1 MSKCDDFV
9 NPFSDYGNIVY
20 GERFINRCD
29 SIRAVENRV
38 IRPRE
43 PGNLAIIGDYRIGKS
58 SLVYHSIM
66 GRKNDLL
73 KERRIPI
80 WINLATFDQASIFF
94 RSLVTS
100 SYDEL
105 DNLGLLSDEIKTAA
119 ERALLDEASW
129 SEGYGRIQRYFEK
142 IRRANLRIFFILD
155 EFDHARHLFK
165 GDISGFQ
172 GLRELSY
179 RPEWRVTFITTSRR
193 SLQSIELQT
202 RAISTLDHT
211 FHKHYLGMFDED
223 ALKEFF
229 ERLSSVGITVTS
241 QIEQRFL
248 FYCGGHPYLLDML
261 GYEVV
266 ELFRETGTANVEQAV
281 KNIEQSIIDH
291 YEHMF
296 GVLREDESVNKILQ
310 ILFGPV
316 VDAKPIDAEEL
327 QRYGLIKPDDEGNY
341 VAFSEH
347 FQTYLKMIER
357 QVDLWP
363 LWRETEVAL
372 RQIVTEKM
380 REVYDEEWVEK
391 LSKAKPNL
399 KTIFEKSRDAQQKE
413 EKSFGSRASRNV
425 LDFTYPRDL
434 FNIIFAEWRI
444 FGDIFG
450 KDKNYWDQRAQLL
463 SKIRNPLAHN
473 RDQALYDYERKTAE
487 GYCREVLTILEK
499 YDSTRGV

>member
-1 MSKCDDFV
+1 MSERDFV

-20 GERFINRCD
+20 NERFINRRD
-29 SIRAVENRV
+29 GIRAVENRV

-66 GRKNDLL
+66 GHKNDLL
-73 KERRIPI
+73 EKRCIPI

-119 ERALLDEASW
+119 ERALLNDVSW

-142 IRRANLRIFFILD
+142 IRRANLRILFILD

-202 RAISTLDHT
+202 RTISTLDHT

-229 ERLSSVGITVTS
+229 KRLSSVGITVTP

-266 ELFRETGTANVEQAV
+266 ELFRETGTVNVEQAV

-291 YEHMF
+291 YEHML
-296 GVLREDESVNKILQ
+296 GVLREDESLNKILQ

-316 VDAKPIDAEEL
+316 VDAKPLDAEEL

-341 VAFSEH
+341 LAFSEH

-363 LWRETEVAL
+363 LWRKTEIAL
-372 RQIVTEKM
+372 RRVILEKIL
-380 REVYDEEWVEK
+380 EYYGEEWVEK

-434 FNIIFAEWRI
+434 FDIIFAEWRI

-450 KDKNYWDQRAQLL
+450 KDKITGINALNYCQ
-463 SKIRNPLAHN
+463 K
-473 RDQALYDYERKTAE
+473 
-487 GYCREVLTILEK
+487 
-499 YDSTRGV
+499 

>member
-1 MSKCDDFV
+1 MSERDFV

-20 GERFINRCD
+20 GERFINRHD

-38 IRPRE
+38 IRPKD

-66 GRKNDLL
+66 ERKNDLL
-73 KERRIPI
+73 QRRRLPI
-80 WINLATFDQASIFF
+80 WINLATFDQASRFF

-100 SYDEL
+100 SYNEL
-105 DNLGLLSDEIKTAA
+105 DSLGLLSDEIKAAA
-119 ERALLDEASW
+119 ERALLEEVSW

-142 IRRANLRIFFILD
+142 IRWANLRILFILD

-202 RAISTLDHT
+202 GAISTLDHT
-211 FHKHYLGMFDED
+211 FHKHYLGRFGED

-229 ERLSSVGITVTS
+229 ERLSSVGIIVTP
-241 QIEQRFL
+241 QIKAEFL

-266 ELFRETGTANVEQAV
+266 ELFRETGTVNVERAA
-281 KNIEQSIIDH
+281 KGIEQSIIDH
-291 YEHMF
+291 YEHML
-296 GVLREDESVNKILQ
+296 GVLREDGNLNKILQ

-327 QRYGLIKPDDEGNY
+327 QRYGLIKLADEGNY
-341 VAFSEH
+341 VGFSEH

-363 LWRETEVAL
+363 LWRETEIAL
-372 RQIVTEKM
+372 RRIVTEKM
-380 REVYDEEWVEK
+380 KESYGEEWVEK

-399 KTIFEKSRDAQQKE
+399 KRIFEKSRDAQQKE

-434 FNIIFAEWRI
+434 FDIIFAEWRI
-444 FGDIFG
+444 FGDILG

-463 SKIRNPLAHN
+463 SKIRSPLAHN

>member
-1 MSKCDDFV
+1 MSESDFI

-20 GERFINRCD
+20 GERFINRRD
-29 SIRAVENRV
+29 SVRTVENRV

-43 PGNLAIIGDYRIGKS
+43 PGNLAVIGDYRIGKS

-66 GRKNDLL
+66 ERKIDLL

-80 WINLATFDQASIFF
+80 WINLATFDSAPIFF

-105 DNLGLLSDEIKTAA
+105 DSLGWLSDEIKTAA
-119 ERALLDEASW
+119 ERALLDELSW

-142 IRRANLRIFFILD
+142 IRRANLQILFILD

-202 RAISTLDHT
+202 KAISTLDHT
-211 FHKHYLGMFDED
+211 FHKHYLGMFNED
-223 ALKEFF
+223 ALGEFF
-229 ERLSSVGITVTS
+229 ECLSSVGIIVTP
-241 QIEQRFL
+241 QIKEKFL
-248 FYCGGHPYLLDML
+248 FYCGGHPYLLEML

-266 ELFRETGTANVEQAV
+266 ELFRETNTLDVELAA
-281 KNIEQSIIDH
+281 KRIEQSIIDH
-291 YEHMF
+291 YEHML
-296 GVLREDESVNKILQ
+296 GVLREDESLNKILQ

-316 VDAKPIDAEEL
+316 IDAKPIDAEEL
-327 QRYGLIKPDDEGNY
+327 QRYGLIKSTDEGIY

-372 RQIVTEKM
+372 RRIITGKM
-380 REVYDEEWVEK
+380 IEHYGEQWVETLNK
-391 LSKAKPNL
+391 KPNL
-399 KTIFEKSRDAQQKE
+399 KPIFEKSQEAQDKE
-413 EKSFGSRASRNV
+413 EKSFGRRASRNI

-434 FNIIFAEWRI
+434 FSIIFAEWSI
-444 FGDIFG
+444 FSDILG

-463 SKIRNPLAHN
+463 SKIRTALAHN
-473 RDQALYDYERKTAE
+473 RDQALYDYERQTVE
-487 GYCREVLTILEK
+487 GYCMEICSILER
-499 YDSTRGV
+499 YIN